1 MLFYFCLFSSLF
13 YYDIDVIS
21 ALLTRHFS
29 DYKSVTRGH
38 DGRCERT
45 RRSVPFGGCQSL
57 QKPLSGFIRRMSTR
71 PLVRLRGDR
80 YLLGHGPRCHQSGLG
95 YLLLFHYVSFS
106 FAFFPLSLP
115 PSLLLDLFSVSP
127 LPSRL
132 SFASLLSPFTSPSR
146 LERYCRGRS
155 DGETDR

>member
-29 DYKSVTRGH
+29 DYKSVSRGH

-95 YLLLFHYVSFS
+95 YLLLFHYVFL
-106 FAFFPLSLP
+106 FRFLPPLSFLLTSFGFLLCIP
-115 PSLLLDLFSVSP
+115 SHFPSLLRFSSVS
-127 LPSRL
+127 LHL
-132 SFASLLSPFTSPSR
+132 SFSSGKVLSR
-146 LERYCRGRS
+146 EK
-155 DGETDR
+155 

>member
-29 DYKSVTRGH
+29 DYKSVSRGH

-71 PLVRLRGDR
+71 PLVRPR
-80 YLLGHGPRCHQSGLG
+80 LLITFPLCVF
-95 YLLLFHYVSFS
+95 LFCFLPPLFWIYSLS
-106 FAFFPLSLP
+106 LLSLP
-115 PSLLLDLFSVSP
+115 ASPSLLFC
-127 LPSRL
+127 LPSPH
-132 SFASLLSPFTSPSR
+132 LLVWKGIVVGEVMGRQTD
-146 LERYCRGRS
+146 RGRQAE
-155 DGETDR
+155 GEDRQAQTDTDRG

>member
-80 YLLGHGPRCHQSGLG
+80 YLLGHGPRCRQSGLG
-95 YLLLFHYVSFS
+95 YLLLFHCVFL
-106 FAFFPLSLP
+106 FCFLPPLSSPLSSFGFILCLSSPFP
-115 PSLLLDLFSVSP
+115 PLLRFASVS
-127 LPSRL
+127 LHLTFSSGKVLSR
-132 SFASLLSPFTSPSR
+132 
-146 LERYCRGRS
+146 EK
-155 DGETDR
+155 